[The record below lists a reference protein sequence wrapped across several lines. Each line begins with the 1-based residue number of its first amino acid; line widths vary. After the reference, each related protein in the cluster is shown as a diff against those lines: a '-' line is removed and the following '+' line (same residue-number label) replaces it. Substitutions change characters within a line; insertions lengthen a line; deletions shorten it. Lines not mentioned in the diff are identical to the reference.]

1 MRPVDG
7 EVDGLEQG
15 GLERLV
21 GEEPQRIARH
31 GAVVA
36 GDALGLF
43 PDKPLKAAL
52 LEAVDFAIDR
62 AH

>member
-1 MRPVDG
+1 MLFD
-7 EVDGLEQG
+7 
-15 GLERLV
+15 
-21 GEEPQRIARH
+21 RH
-31 GAVVA
+31 GAITDTLERA
-36 GDALGLF
+36 RHYGAMARDALGLF